1 MRGRLPLNSSQLF
14 AGFSP
19 VRDDGIA
26 PPDARHHL
34 NAGIA
39 APLVSLLEDIAM
51 LRSLPRRRALAVA
64 GFLAVANV
72 SLAGENAPA
81 IGGDGPEDKPAV
93 TGTAEVVQSGE
104 AAVEADPR
112 SGDKD
117 FERARQLMR
126 AIQDVLGE
134 AADKRGSLKSLPK
147 TSDFVVP
154 PLWTETREDREARV
168 KALLDSALSIVTDVP
183 VVDTQKTIDAHRR
196 TIRDL
201 EDQIARLKEKQLM
214 APKEALLPGVLT
226 DTVDSLDAGIQ
237 DLQAR
242 VGRNRDGIAA
252 AKSQVSSALKASG
265 VELSQEQVDLLLD
278 GVLSGDL
285 VRLVATFDAAKL
297 VDAQLSRLVEAAGD
311 NTAAARKYFA
321 MHAALFAMLV
331 HAQDMA
337 IGKIDTQYLPRL
349 DAVMKDL
356 ANARTRTME
365 LLRADNRPDQQRILE
380 ANRESQQVAEEA
392 AKAYRRYLLQQ
403 RDQIVRARQK
413 AAHDLKIADNTF
425 ETVQASFE
433 LNNLMRDGTASFEA
447 LQKLEA
453 PTFEQIFRNDD
464 LRREFEALTRKLDQP
479 AS

>member
-1 MRGRLPLNSSQLF
+1 M
-14 AGFSP
+14 
-19 VRDDGIA
+19 
-26 PPDARHHL
+26 
-34 NAGIA
+34 
-39 APLVSLLEDIAM
+39 
-51 LRSLPRRRALAVA
+51 
-64 GFLAVANV
+64 
-72 SLAGENAPA
+72 
-81 IGGDGPEDKPAV
+81 
-93 TGTAEVVQSGE
+93 
-104 AAVEADPR
+104 
-112 SGDKD
+112 
-117 FERARQLMR
+117 
-126 AIQDVLGE
+126 
-134 AADKRGSLKSLPK
+134 
-147 TSDFVVP
+147 
-154 PLWTETREDREARV
+154 
-168 KALLDSALSIVTDVP
+168 
-183 VVDTQKTIDAHRR
+183 
-196 TIRDL
+196 
-201 EDQIARLKEKQLM
+201 KEKQLM
-214 APKEALLPGVLT
+214 APKDALLPGVLT
-226 DTVDSLDAGIQ
+226 DTVGSLDTGIQ
-237 DLQAR
+237 DLQTR
-242 VGRNRDGIAA
+242 IGKNRDSIAA
-252 AKSQVSSALKASG
+252 AKSEVSSALKASG
-265 VELSQEQVDLLLD
+265 VELTQEQLDLLLD

-311 NTAAARKYFA
+311 NTATARKYFA

-356 ANARTRTME
+356 TNAKSRTLE

-403 RDQIVRARQK
+403 REQIVRARQK
-413 AAHDLKIADNTF
+413 AVHDLKIADNTF

-479 AS
+479 TS

>member
-1 MRGRLPLNSSQLF
+1 
-14 AGFSP
+14 
-19 VRDDGIA
+19 
-26 PPDARHHL
+26 
-34 NAGIA
+34 
-39 APLVSLLEDIAM
+39 M
-51 LRSLPRRRALAVA
+51 LRPLPRRTAVAVA
-64 GFLAVANV
+64 GFLAI
-72 SLAGENAPA
+72 APA
-81 IGGDGPEDKPAV
+81 VIAAESPSATGDLAASADKAPAEA
-93 TGTAEVVQSGE
+93 AEVARPVE
-104 AAVEADPR
+104 AADPR
-112 SGDKD
+112 AGDKSY
-117 FERARQLMR
+117 EQARQLLR
-126 AIQDVLGE
+126 AVQDVLAE
-134 AADKRGSLKSLPK
+134 AAEERGDLKSLPRK
-147 TSDFVVP
+147 SEFVVP

-168 KALLDSALSIVTDVP
+168 KALLDSALGIVTDVP
-183 VVDTQKTIDAHRR
+183 VVETQRKIEKNRR
-196 TIRDL
+196 AIRDL
-201 EDQIARLKEKQLM
+201 EDQIANMKEKQLM
-214 APKEALLPGVLT
+214 APKDALLPGVLT
-226 DTVDSLDAGIQ
+226 DTVGSLDTGIQ
-237 DLQAR
+237 DLQTR
-242 VGRNRDGIAA
+242 IGKNRDSIAA
-252 AKSQVSSALKASG
+252 AKSEVSSALKASG
-265 VELSQEQVDLLLD
+265 VELTQEQLDLLLD

-297 VDAQLSRLVEAAGD
+297 VDAQLSRLVEAAVD
-311 NTAAARKYFA
+311 NTATARKYFA

-356 ANARTRTME
+356 TNAKSRTLE

-403 RDQIVRARQK
+403 REQIVRARQK
-413 AAHDLKIADNTF
+413 AVHDLKIADNTF

-479 AS
+479 TS

>member
-1 MRGRLPLNSSQLF
+1 
-14 AGFSP
+14 
-19 VRDDGIA
+19 
-26 PPDARHHL
+26 
-34 NAGIA
+34 
-39 APLVSLLEDIAM
+39 M
-51 LRSLPRRRALAVA
+51 LRTLPRRTAVAVAGLLAVA
-64 GFLAVANV
+64 
-72 SLAGENAPA
+72 
-81 IGGDGPEDKPAV
+81 PAV
-93 TGTAEVVQSGE
+93 TAAENPPPINEVGGNAGSTQAGGTE
-104 AAVEADPR
+104 AAGPPGAPDPR
-112 SGDKD
+112 AGEKSY
-117 FERARQLMR
+117 EQARELLRAV
-126 AIQDVLGE
+126 QDVLEE
-134 AADKRGSLKSLPK
+134 ASEERGDMKSLPK

-168 KALLDSALSIVTDVP
+168 KALLDSALGIVTDVP
-183 VVDTQKTIDAHRR
+183 VVETQKKIENNRR
-196 TIRDL
+196 AIRDL
-201 EDQIARLKEKQLM
+201 EDQIARMKEKQLL
-214 APKEALLPGVLT
+214 APKEAMLPGVLT
-226 DTVDSLDAGIQ
+226 DTVGSLDAGIQ

-242 VGRNRDGIAA
+242 IGKNRESIAA
-252 AKSQVSSALKASG
+252 AKAEVGTALKASG
-265 VELSQEQVDLLLD
+265 VELSQEQLDLLLD

-297 VDAQLSRLVEAAGD
+297 VDGQLARLVEAAGD
-311 NTAAARKYFA
+311 NTATARKYFA

-356 ANARTRTME
+356 ANAKSRTLE

-403 RDQIVRARQK
+403 REQIARARQK
-413 AAHDLKIADNTF
+413 AVHDLKIADNTF

-453 PTFEQIFRNDD
+453 PTFEQIFRNDE
-464 LRREFEALTRKLDQP
+464 LRREFEALTRKLDLP
-479 AS
+479 SS